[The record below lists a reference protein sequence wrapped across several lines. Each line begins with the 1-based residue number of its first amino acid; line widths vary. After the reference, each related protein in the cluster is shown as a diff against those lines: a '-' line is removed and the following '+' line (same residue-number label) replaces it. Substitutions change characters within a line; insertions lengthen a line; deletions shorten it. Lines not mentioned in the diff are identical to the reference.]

1 MIVLISVTW
10 RVFVLLIAQVT
21 VMTSI
26 LLQAFLQILESC
38 LFLQSESW
46 SAIQVDD
53 FRRKLQRRWKYETK
67 AFTLMR
73 LIYFNKAI
81 NHNVTTFFSEQCG
94 NYHSSNLL
102 TLHGR
107 FVNVATL
114 TITFALDIRKIFETH
129 LHWTWS
135 CNTGWKL
142 DFRLFASTHRTSISD
157 KALYIANVG
166 RAPWSSRVSSSPPC
180 CGYMRKSM
188 TVYSPGKSLRQH
200 HDLAFSIVVHAEHTR
215 LH

>member
-1 MIVLISVTW
+1 
-10 RVFVLLIAQVT
+10 
-21 VMTSI
+21 MTSI

-129 LHWTWS
+129 LH
-135 CNTGWKL
+135 
-142 DFRLFASTHRTSISD
+142 
-157 KALYIANVG
+157 
-166 RAPWSSRVSSSPPC
+166 
-180 CGYMRKSM
+180 
-188 TVYSPGKSLRQH
+188 
-200 HDLAFSIVVHAEHTR
+200 
-215 LH
+215 